1 MHEKE
6 KKPDTWKGETIVYMF
21 ILYSTYMR
29 TMLLSNAVNRRKTNI
44 LYFRSEKLPVLFS
57 DTSPNLVSGTKNLEE
72 STEAQVVKG
81 KRSVHTTGGGR
92 SLVDERGA

>member
-6 KKPDTWKGETIVYMF
+6 KKPDMWKGEAIIYMF
-21 ILYSTYMR
+21 ILYSTYMK
-29 TMLLSNAVNRRKTNI
+29 TMLLSNAVNRRKTNT

-57 DTSPNLVSGTKNLEE
+57 DMSPNLVSGTKNLEE
-72 STEAQVVKG
+72 SNEAQGVKG
-81 KRSVHTTGGGR
+81 KHSVHTACGGR